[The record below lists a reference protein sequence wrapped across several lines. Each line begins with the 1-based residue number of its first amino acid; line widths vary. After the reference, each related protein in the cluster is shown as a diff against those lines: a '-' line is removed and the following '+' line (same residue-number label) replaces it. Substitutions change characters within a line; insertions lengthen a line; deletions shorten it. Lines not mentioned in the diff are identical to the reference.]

1 MIQDPEARRLLGAAS
16 TALRNIAD
24 TLETILNNMEGNKE
38 PESNHT
44 TSNHIQAPCSPQVHG
59 APLPHFMFQDIDS
72 SRDDYSRG
80 LSGRPSC

>member
-24 TLETILNNMEGNKE
+24 TLETILNNMEDRKPTETKQDN
-38 PESNHT
+38 SL
-44 TSNHIQAPCSPQVHG
+44 SVLAPCASHPHG
-59 APLPHFMFQDIDS
+59 APLPHFMLQDIDS

-80 LSGRPSC
+80 LSGRI